1 MHVHPD
7 LQALRR
13 DPALQ
18 RHAQDRLFAA
28 LRPWHGADAMAAV
41 RMDLAR
47 FAEGWALAECPALV
61 ALFDPEDKAAPRLAR
76 AFAAAGARGLIEA
89 PLGYFP
95 MRHFSDGVVSTLL
108 LAHAGPVSLSL
119 VAIDGA
125 GLAERPPPAAV
136 DFRPSEVYERVL
148 AGRASAERIACD
160 PLSQRRARLERRP
173 FPLAPGDVIRRD
185 GAREAL
191 LLSAVEGCLVSL
203 RLQRRRA
210 EDGPTRE
217 YALDDGRLLHQAA
230 SHPRDSRLEL
240 AMALLGRMARADA
253 APLMADLA
261 RGEGSMALRWQ
272 ALRECLAL
280 DTLAGFRALSEIAM
294 APADPLSGPARAMRA
309 QLVEAHPQL
318 REVEPCPA

>member
-1 MHVHPD
+1 MIVHPE
-7 LQALRR
+7 LRALRG

-18 RHAQDRLFAA
+18 RHAQERLFAA
-28 LRPWHGADAMAAV
+28 LRPWHQAETMVAV
-41 RMDLAR
+41 RAELAD
-47 FAEGWALAECPALV
+47 FAEGRTLVDCPALA
-61 ALFDPEDKAAPRLAR
+61 ALFDPQDDAALQLAQ
-76 AFAAAGARGLIEA
+76 AFAAAGARGLAGA

-108 LAHAGPVSLSL
+108 LAHAGAVSLSL

-136 DFRPSEVYERVL
+136 DFRPSEVCERVL
-148 AGRASAERIACD
+148 AGRAVAERIVCH
-160 PLSQRRARLERRP
+160 PLDQRRARLERRP
-173 FPLAPGDVIRRD
+173 VKLARGHVVRRD

-191 LLSAVEGCLVSL
+191 LLGAVEGCFVSL

-210 EDGPTRE
+210 DDGPTRE

-240 AMALLGRMARADA
+240 TMALLRRMGRADA
-253 APLMADLA
+253 APHMADLA
-261 RGEGSMALRWQ
+261 RTAGSMALRWQ

-280 DTLAGFRALSEIAM
+280 DTMAGFRTLTAIAT
-294 APADPLSGPARAMRA
+294 APADPLAGPAGALRA
-309 QLVEAHPQL
+309 QLVETHPQL
-318 REVEPCPA
+318 RELEPCPA